1 MLRLQ
6 IREKQQQIK
15 QLCTEVDDVRCMIKI
30 IQAEKDQSSDEELN
44 KHFDR
49 AMKSEIPKGISISLD
64 PDPKL

>member
-30 IQAEKDQSSDEELN
+30 IQVEKDQSSDEELN

-49 AMKSEIPKGISISLD
+49 AMQSEIPKGISISLD